1 MSKNLVIVES
11 PAKAKTI
18 KKYLGKDYEVLAS
31 YGHVRDLVPKDGA
44 VDPARGFEMKYQV
57 IDKNAKHVNAIAA
70 ELKRSDVLI
79 LATDPDR
86 EGEAISWHLLE
97 LLKERKLIKDKLVQ
111 RVVFYEITPRE
122 VARAIAEPRA
132 VADDLVNAQQAR
144 RALDYLVGFNLSPL
158 LWRKIAPGLSAGRVQ
173 SPALRLICER
183 EEEIRA
189 FDPKEYWT
197 LDARVEKDGQ
207 PLAPSGASSNTFTAR
222 LLEFDGRKVEQFT
235 LVDTGGA
242 EAAKAAIMAAA
253 NGQLRV
259 ARVDKKQRKRT
270 PGPPFTTSTLQQ
282 DANRKLGFTAQ
293 RTMRTAQQ
301 LYEGAEIGGETVG
314 LITYMRTD
322 SVNLAQDALAEIREM
337 IGRRYGAKSVPDEP
351 RFFKTKSKNAQEAH
365 EAVRPTSA
373 ARAPDQVGKYLT
385 PDQAKLYDLIWKRT
399 VASQMTPAVFDTVA
413 AELRAGEDPKLS
425 GKPDSGH
432 AFKANGQILIE
443 PGFLAAYGVSVDEDS
458 PEAAE
463 DDEKRL
469 PPLAEGDVVRLLE
482 LLPEQ
487 HFTQPPPRYT
497 EASLVKT
504 LEEYDIGRPSTY
516 ASIIST
522 LQARDY
528 VRLDGKAFTPTDV
541 GMIVNRF
548 LTEHFTRYVDY
559 EFTAKLEDELDAI
572 SRGEAQWVPLL
583 AKFWADFKPTVDSK
597 MELTRQEVSEA
608 RQIGTDPVSGKPV
621 SARLG
626 RYGPFVQIGVR
637 SDDENAEK
645 PRFASL
651 RGNQRIDTI
660 TLADALELFKL
671 PREIGQMPNGEPVQI
686 NIGRFGPYARVGAPP
701 QVSFVSLKKDDD
713 PYTVELPRVIELIE
727 QKAAAL
733 DAATIVRFDGT
744 GIRIIKG
751 RFGPYITDG
760 TRKAPIPRTKDAER
774 LSVFECEAY
783 LAEAELAKPAKKGA
797 KKKTSAKKATGD
809 AAPKKATA
817 RKAAARKPAA
827 KKAAK
832 KTAPRS

>member
-1 MSKNLVIVES
+1 MSRNLVIVES

-70 ELKRSDVLI
+70 ELKRSDTLI

-97 LLKERKLIKDKLVQ
+97 LLKEKKLIKDKTVQ

-158 LWRKIAPGLSAGRVQ
+158 LWRKISPGLSAGRVQ

-189 FDPKEYWT
+189 FQPKEYWT
-197 LDARVEKDGQ
+197 LDARSEKDGQ
-207 PLAPSGASSNTFTAR
+207 AFTAR
-222 LLEFDGRKVEQFT
+222 LLEFDGKKVEQFT

-242 EAAKAAIMAAA
+242 EAAKAAILAAA

-259 ARVDKKQRKRT
+259 GKVDKKQRKRT

-301 LYEGAEIGGETVG
+301 LYEGVEIGGDTVG

-351 RFFKTKSKNAQEAH
+351 RYFKTKSKNAQEAH

-373 ARAPDQVGKYLT
+373 ARAPDQIAKYLT

-413 AELRAGEDPKLS
+413 AELRASEK
-425 GKPDSGH
+425 H
-432 AFKANGQILIE
+432 AFKANGQVLIE

-458 PEAAE
+458 PEANE

-469 PPLAEGDVVRLLE
+469 PPLVEGDVVRLLE

-548 LTEHFTRYVDY
+548 LKEHFTRYVDY

-583 AKFWADFKPTVDSK
+583 AKFWSDFKPTVDSK
-597 MELTRQEVSEA
+597 MELSRQEVSEA
-608 RQIGTDPVSGKPV
+608 RQIGIDPASGKPV

-660 TLADALELFKL
+660 TLAEALELFKL
-671 PREIGQMPNGEPVQI
+671 PRELGTLPSGEPVQI

-701 QVSFVSLKKDDD
+701 SVSFVSLKKDDD
-713 PYTVELPRVIELIE
+713 PYTIELPRVIELIE

-760 TRKAPIPRTKDAER
+760 TRKAPVPRTKDPEK

-783 LAEAELAKPAKKGA
+783 LHEAELAKPAKKGA
-797 KKKTSAKKATGD
+797 KKKAAGKKTAAADG
-809 AAPKKATA
+809 APKKAAVKKTA
-817 RKAAARKPAA
+817 AKKPAA
-827 KKAAK
+827 KKRVARK
-832 KTAPRS
+832 S